1 MTAERDQD
9 SEPTV
14 KIPRPMPQLDR
25 DLEDVDPEKTLV
37 REDWDKLAPHRAS
50 SAHR

>member
-14 KIPRPMPQLDR
+14 KMPMPIPQLDR
-25 DLEDVDPEKTLV
+25 DGEDFDPEKTLV
-37 REDWDKLAPHRAS
+37 REDWDQAAPRRAAAPS
-50 SAHR
+50 R